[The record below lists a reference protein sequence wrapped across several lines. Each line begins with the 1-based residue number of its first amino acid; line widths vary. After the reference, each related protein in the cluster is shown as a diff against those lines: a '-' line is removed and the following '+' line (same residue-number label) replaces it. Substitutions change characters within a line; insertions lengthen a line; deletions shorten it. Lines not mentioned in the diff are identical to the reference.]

1 MQVAFAGALSALGP
15 FEPEPRLA
23 VGVSGGADSMA
34 LALLADDWVRQCGG
48 SLLALVVDHGLRQ
61 ELAVEASATV
71 QRLASR
77 GIAARLLRISGL
89 TRGSA
94 LAERARAARMQML
107 TAACAEAGI
116 LHLLLGHHAADQAE
130 TVLIRELGG
139 SGPIGLAGM
148 APLVETPTV
157 RILRPLLAMPPGELR
172 QSLVEAGMRWVEDPS
187 NADRSA
193 LRPRL
198 RWLRRDP
205 GGAGPATSAL
215 AQSAAALG
223 RGRASH
229 EASVAAELAEHVSL
243 RPEGFA
249 HVDAWPLSA
258 GALAALVQTV
268 AGTPFP
274 PAAAGI
280 AKLSGAL
287 LGGTLAGAR
296 LMPAGRMGRGWLL
309 MREAA
314 AMTAAV
320 PALPGAVWDGRFR
333 LAAATALPPAS
344 TLGAVG
350 DDAPLLRRVSKLP
363 SAILR
368 TLPAIRLEG
377 SLLAVPHL
385 AYPDRKT
392 CAGISMLFCPRRP
405 AAPAHCTI
413 GDA

>member
-1 MQVAFAGALSALGP
+1 M
-15 FEPEPRLA
+15 
-23 VGVSGGADSMA
+23 
-34 LALLADDWVRQCGG
+34 
-48 SLLALVVDHGLRQ
+48 
-61 ELAVEASATV
+61 EASATV

-287 LGGTLAGAR
+287 LGWHAGWRAADAGGSDGAR
-296 LMPAGRMGRGWLL
+296 LAADARSRCHDSRGPGLAGCGMGR
-309 MREAA
+309 
-314 AMTAAV
+314 AV
-320 PALPGAVWDGRFR
+320 PARRRDRAASRHRRSGLSATTRRYYGECPSCLPPSCAPCRRSGWRGRFSQCRISPILIARPAQGFRCYSALDGRPHPPTAR
-333 LAAATALPPAS
+333 LGMHDGSRHPMLSERHA
-344 TLGAVG
+344 
-350 DDAPLLRRVSKLP
+350 RRSCYLCVR
-363 SAILR
+363 R
-368 TLPAIRLEG
+368 TWSDGGVR
-377 SLLAVPHL
+377 S
-385 AYPDRKT
+385 
-392 CAGISMLFCPRRP
+392 RP
-405 AAPAHCTI
+405 YRV
-413 GDA
+413 DMSEVK